1 MIHLLFEH
9 PESGSYKDF
18 RHRTI
23 ATHIHRAF
31 SIDDKVKEEDCYAY
45 WPRATIHLK
54 HTKDDTMDQ
63 ILKGYVDS
71 FSDERGYG
79 EQQDPVKF
87 EYFVNYCMVSKQY
100 PRDFDLDSI
109 SVGGSDDCGFDGV
122 AIIVN
127 GNIVEKVEEVD
138 YLLKKNGYLDVAFIF
153 IQSKS
158 SNKFKAE
165 QVGTFVFGL
174 KNFFADNSSIPENPQ
189 VQNLRDLKNKIYS
202 NSIRFDS
209 LPVLD
214 VYFVSAGEWKSP
226 EAITGRAELEL
237 RELERTQIFKS
248 VDLSFVDAERLKGTY
263 RELKRKTVKEILF
276 ANHVAL
282 PEINDVR
289 QSFIGSL
296 AASEYIK
303 LITHTE
309 GDLQKSLFDDNVRDF
324 QGKNKINAD
333 IGRTLSDPALQ
344 AAMAILNN
352 GITIIAKKVEPIG
365 GKMKLTDF
373 QIVNGCQSSHVLY
386 ENRNKLLPGTHIVVK
401 IIETTNHEL
410 SSRVIQATNKQT
422 LVTDEAFESLSP
434 FHKDLEEFY
443 KATSGKV
450 DNPIYYERRSKQYDS
465 TPGIP
470 ASQVMTLSTQIK
482 AYVATTLAQ
491 PHSTHRYYGE
501 LLEANRKSM
510 FNPHDSHQLYY
521 ISCFAL
527 NILERMLRSPGV
539 PRLYKEFKFQ
549 LLYLMHCYHDYLR
562 KNKKGYAFEQV
573 LASYNDKRESHML
586 FDAAKNSL
594 DVALRK
600 SNLQVKDAERSR
612 DFTNALR
619 SEFEL
624 NILNRK

>member
-1 MIHLLFEH
+1 
-9 PESGSYKDF
+9 
-18 RHRTI
+18 
-23 ATHIHRAF
+23 
-31 SIDDKVKEEDCYAY
+31 
-45 WPRATIHLK
+45 
-54 HTKDDTMDQ
+54 MDQ
-63 ILKGYVDS
+63 ILKGYVES
-71 FSDERGYG
+71 FSDERGYSDQ
-79 EQQDPVKF
+79 EDSDKF

-127 GNIVEKVEEVD
+127 GNIVRKVEEID
-138 YLLKKNGYLDVAFIF
+138 YLLKRNGYLDIAFIF

-158 SNKFKAE
+158 SSKFKGE

-174 KNFFADNSSIPENPQ
+174 KNFFSEKSSIPENAQ
-189 VQNLRDLKNKIYS
+189 VQNLRELKDKIYS
-202 NSIRFDS
+202 HSIKFDG

-214 VYFVSAGEWKSP
+214 VYFVSTGEWKSP
-226 EAITGRAELEL
+226 EAITGRTKHELQD
-237 RELERTQIFKS
+237 LERMKIFRS
-248 VDLSFVDAERLKGTY
+248 VDLSFVDAERLKSTF
-263 RELKRKTVKEILF
+263 RELKRKTVKEIEF

-289 QSFIGSL
+289 QSFVGSL

-303 LITHTE
+303 LITDAE

-324 QGKNKINAD
+324 QGKNKINVD

-386 ENRNKLLPGTHIVVK
+386 ENRSKLSVGTHIVVK

-410 SSRVIQATNKQT
+410 SSKVIQATNKQT

-443 KATSGKV
+443 KATAGKI

-465 TPGIP
+465 TPDVP

-501 LLEANRKSM
+501 LLDANRKSM
-510 FNPHDSHQLYY
+510 FKPSDSHQLYY
-521 ISCFAL
+521 ISCLAL
-527 NILERMLRSPGV
+527 NRLERMLRTPGV
-539 PRLYKEFKFQ
+539 SRLHKEFKFQ

-562 KNKKGYAFEQV
+562 KNKKGYGFEQV
-573 LASYNDKRESHML
+573 LSFYNNKPNSQAL

-594 DVALRK
+594 GIALRK
-600 SNLQVKDAERSR
+600 SGLQVKDAERSR
-612 DFTNALR
+612 EFTSALKA
-619 SEFEL
+619 EFESS
-624 NILNRK
+624 ISS

>member
-1 MIHLLFEH
+1 
-9 PESGSYKDF
+9 
-18 RHRTI
+18 
-23 ATHIHRAF
+23 
-31 SIDDKVKEEDCYAY
+31 
-45 WPRATIHLK
+45 
-54 HTKDDTMDQ
+54 MDQ

-79 EQQDPVKF
+79 ELEEPERF
-87 EYFVNYCMVSKQY
+87 EYFANFCMVAKQY

-122 AIIVN
+122 ALIVN

-138 YLLKKNGYLDVAFIF
+138 YLLKRNGYLDVAFIF
-153 IQSKS
+153 VQSKA
-158 SNKFKAE
+158 SNKFKGE
-165 QVGTFVFGL
+165 QVGTFLFGL
-174 KNFFADNSSIPENPQ
+174 KNFFADKTSIPENSQ
-189 VQNLRDLKNKIYS
+189 IQNLRELKDKIYA
-202 NSIRFDS
+202 NSIRFDN
-209 LPVLD
+209 LPILD

-226 EAITGRAELEL
+226 EAITGRAKFELE
-237 RELERTQIFKS
+237 ELEKTQIFKS
-248 VDLSFVDAERLKGTY
+248 VDLTFVDAERLKSTY
-263 RELKRKTVKEILF
+263 RELKRKTVKEIEF
-276 ANHVAL
+276 ANHVPL

-289 QSFIGSL
+289 QSYIGSL

-303 LITHTE
+303 LITDTE

-324 QGKNKINAD
+324 QGRNKINVD
-333 IGRTLSDPALQ
+333 IGKTLSDPALQ

-352 GITIIAKKVEPIG
+352 GITIIAKKVEQIG

-386 ENRNKLLPGTHIVVK
+386 EYRSKLLPGTHVVVK
-401 IIETTNHEL
+401 VIETTDQEL

-443 KATSGKV
+443 KATASKI

-465 TPGIP
+465 TPGVP

-510 FNPHDSHQLYY
+510 FRPVDSHQSYY
-521 ISCFAL
+521 ISCLGL
-527 NILERMLRSPGV
+527 NKLERMLRSPGV
-539 PRLYKEFKFQ
+539 PRLYKNFKFQ
-549 LLYLMHCYHDYLR
+549 LLYLMHCYHDFLR
-562 KNKKGYAFEQV
+562 KNKKGYGFDQV
-573 LASYNDKRESHML
+573 LMSYNDRKDSYTL
-586 FDAAKNSL
+586 FEAAKHSL
-594 DVALRK
+594 DMALKK
-600 SNLQVKDAERSR
+600 SSLQVKDAERSR
-612 DFTNALR
+612 DFTSALR
-619 SEFEL
+619 AEFESSIGGL
-624 NILNRK
+624 K